1 MREYLHHHL
10 LLFGCQH
17 LLLKFTK
24 TRGKHTLP
32 SRGFRI
38 NRRVRIVMDS
48 DMLAVV
54 VMLWVERWKIGWLT
68 QMRRHSNLFDAG
80 GGSCCRL

>member
-17 LLLKFTK
+17 FVLQFQKSQ
-24 TRGKHTLP
+24 GKRTLP
-32 SRGFRI
+32 SRGFRM
-38 NRRVRIVMDS
+38 NRRVRMVMDS

-54 VMLWVERWKIGWLT
+54 VML
-68 QMRRHSNLFDAG
+68 
-80 GGSCCRL
+80 